1 MTEQGVV
8 IRLLSTQVAEI
19 GCRQSGACS
28 KCGVCR
34 PGVETG
40 RLIIEAQNS
49 LGAKVDDLVEFELPT
64 GQFIRD
70 SIMVFIIPLVALFVG
85 YMVGVQVVSSEIAG
99 IILALIFFV
108 AGIFAV
114 RWYDKNVVTRAQL
127 RATITKIIN

>member
-1 MTEQGVV
+1 
-8 IRLLSTQVAEI
+8 
-19 GCRQSGACS
+19 
-28 KCGVCR
+28 
-34 PGVETG
+34 VETG